1 MNLLLAATLLL
12 ASVAN
17 INADAADTR
26 VPGLRGV
33 DIADAAA
40 AAADGAVASRTRR
53 HLQNSL
59 GDWAFCTNSYQCKNQ
74 CCSSKYST
82 SDGRLKCTPVGGFK
96 PLEGCVGSATPPA
109 PTPTPPT
116 PTPPPP
122 SPTSLKG
129 DWQLCSTSKECQN
142 GCCSSKYST
151 SDGLLK
157 CTPVGGFKPS
167 EGCVESATS
176 PSPRPTPVPTRT
188 PPTPVPTRSPPTPL
202 PTSLSTQTP
211 GFKTL
216 QFLKKVTETSKTVAG
231 VHNRVNAPN
240 LEHWFKDSQGNEFLR
255 YDPNYKGTGPSVF
268 TNYTQ
273 SITKK
278 FPGLWSGDFL
288 HDWPNNNLANRKRMI
303 EEAAKQYEN
312 GALVNIMYHAC
323 SPRLTTR
330 REEDRTSPEFGKI
343 LDADCPWDDLTYGP
357 RSKLDANEWTSLING
372 TPVKD
377 EQGNDVRDEQ
387 GNVINLKMNW
397 LGRLDLIAEHLQVL
411 KDKNVEVMFRPLH
424 EMNQG
429 AFWWGGRDG
438 TRKLYQITHDYLTKT
453 KGLTN
458 LIWVWNFI
466 DQAGFSDKLVSS
478 YNPGD
483 SYWDIATLDFYDG
496 ETVEERYAQD
506 KYAVMVRAA
515 NGKPIGIGECSVL
528 PSVEILT
535 NQPKWS
541 FFMSWSEETFINT
554 GHGTNTNG
562 DIEAV
567 YNSDKVLTLDEM
579 KTVLG

>member
-59 GDWAFCTNSYQCKNQ
+59 GDWAFCTSSYQCKNQ

-96 PLEGCVGSATPPA
+96 PSEGCVGSATPPA

-129 DWQLCSTSKECQN
+129 DWQLCSTSKECLN

-188 PPTPVPTRSPPTPL
+188 PPTPPTSTPPTPL
-202 PTSLSTQTP
+202 PTRTPPTPLPTPLSTQTP

-216 QFLKKVTETSKTVAG
+216 QFLKEKTGTVAVAG
-231 VHNRVNAPN
+231 VHNRVNADVNWNN
-240 LEHWFKDSQGNEFLR
+240 LVVSKPF
-255 YDPNYKGTGPSVF
+255 GPSAF

-273 SITKK
+273 VITGK

-288 HDWPNNNLANRKRMI
+288 HDWPNNSLAGRKRLI
-303 EEAAKQYEN
+303 EEAAKQYEK

-323 SPRLTTR
+323 NPRLTTR
-330 REEDRTSPEFGKI
+330 REEDRNSPEFGE
-343 LDADCPWDDLTYGP
+343 L
-357 RSKLDANEWTSLING
+357 LDANCNWDDTTNGPKSKLSDDEWTRLL
-372 TPVKD
+372 TD
-377 EQGNDVRDEQ
+377 GNDLNR
-387 GNVINLKMNW
+387 NW
-397 LGRLDLIAEHLQVL
+397 KGRLDLIAQDLKVL

-429 AFWWGGRDG
+429 DFWWGGRSGSQG
-438 TRKLYQITHDYLTKT
+438 TRRLYQITHDYLTKT

-458 LIWVWNFI
+458 LIWVWNVQ
-466 DQAGFSDKLVSS
+466 DLAGFSDELVSS

-483 SYWDIATLDFYDG
+483 SYWDVVTLDIYEGFD
-496 ETVEERYAQD
+496 EWKHEVMNTVRG
-506 KYAVMVRAA
+506 
-515 NGKPIGIGECSVL
+515 NKPMGIGECNVL

-535 NQPKWS
+535 KQPNWS
-541 FFMSWSEETFINT
+541 FFMSWSEETFFDFEHNQV
-554 GHGTNTNG
+554 TNT
-562 DIEAV
+562 DDKIKAV
-567 YNSDKVLTLDEM
+567 YNSDRVITLEEM
-579 KTVLG
+579 PGWK